1 MQATVELLPAVL
13 PVSGAS
19 TANRTGS
26 GVPPCRS
33 PPSHADRR
41 DPAVGLMRKAIATYL
56 ARASDRTANPRI
68 SFAHGRDGATCRT
81 AALAERAARATIEEV
96 GMADRKEDANRA
108 LPDEAR
114 AAVRS
119 MWALGDYSR
128 FATELDSQ
136 LGRDL
141 VEACAIGAGQRVL
154 DVAAGSGNVAIRAAE
169 AGADV
174 VASDITVE
182 NMEAGERE
190 ASKRGVELEWVEG
203 DAQAL
208 PFGDGEFDVVTSSA
222 GAMFAPD
229 QQAVADEL
237 LRVCRPG
244 GSIGMANF
252 TPAGLAAD
260 FFGVLGPYLPPSPDT
275 PSPLLWGDEAHVREL
290 FGDRVASLEARRREL
305 VETVPGTPADFC
317 DFYKQNFGPVIA
329 AFASVAND
337 RERSD
342 ALQREFL
349 NFVKQANAGPPD
361 GPTE

>member
-1 MQATVELLPAVL
+1 M
-13 PVSGAS
+13 GA
-19 TANRTGS
+19 
-26 GVPPCRS
+26 
-33 PPSHADRR
+33 RR
-41 DPAVGLMRKAIATYL
+41 LR
-56 ARASDRTANPRI
+56 
-68 SFAHGRDGATCRT
+68 
-81 AALAERAARATIEEV
+81 
-96 GMADRKEDANRA
+96 
-108 LPDEAR
+108 
-114 AAVRS
+114 
-119 MWALGDYSR
+119 R
-128 FATELDSQ
+128 FTTELDSQ

-182 NMEAGERE
+182 NMKAGERE

-252 TPAGLAAD
+252 TPNGLAAE
-260 FFGVLGPYLPPSPDT
+260 FFGVLGPYLPPP
-275 PSPLLWGDEAHVREL
+275 PPNAASPLLWGDEAHVREL
-290 FGDRVASLEARRREL
+290 FGDRVSSLEASEREL
-305 VETVPGTPADFC
+305 VETVPGPPVEYC
-317 DFYKQNFGPVIA
+317 EFYKQTFGPVIA
-329 AFASVAND
+329 AFASVED
-337 RERSD
+337 DPERSA
-342 ALQREFL
+342 ALDREFL
-349 NFVKQANAGPPD
+349 EFATSANAGPPE
-361 GPTE
+361 GPTELRFEYLLVLARKRA

>member
-1 MQATVELLPAVL
+1 M
-13 PVSGAS
+13 
-19 TANRTGS
+19 
-26 GVPPCRS
+26 
-33 PPSHADRR
+33 
-41 DPAVGLMRKAIATYL
+41 
-56 ARASDRTANPRI
+56 
-68 SFAHGRDGATCRT
+68 
-81 AALAERAARATIEEV
+81 IEEV
-96 GMADRKEDANRA
+96 GMADQKKDTTRA
-108 LPDEAR
+108 LPNEAR

-119 MWALGDYSR
+119 MWALGDYNR
-128 FATELDSQ
+128 FTTELDSQ

-203 DAQAL
+203 DAQGL
-208 PFGDGEFDVVTSSA
+208 PFDDGEFDVVTSSA

-252 TPAGLAAD
+252 TPDGLAAE
-260 FFGVLGPYLPPSPDT
+260 FFGVLGPYLPPPPPT
-275 PSPLLWGDEAHVREL
+275 AASPLLWGNEAHVREL
-290 FGDRVASLEARRREL
+290 FGDRASSLEASEREL
-305 VETVPGTPADFC
+305 VETVSGPPVEYC
-317 DFYKQNFGPVIA
+317 EFYRQTFGPVVA
-329 AFASVAND
+329 AFASVED
-337 RERSD
+337 DPERSA
-342 ALQREFL
+342 ALDRA
-349 NFVKQANAGPPD
+349 FVDFAASANAGPPE
-361 GPTE
+361 GPTELHFEYLLVLARKRA